1 MTLIF
6 QVKSKF
12 AIFSQVAILQQKA
25 DKNRSLLFN
34 NTYNYFPE
42 FFRFIFFRSLE
53 MNGKF
58 VKSIFIPEAVLQN
71 TGLYF

>member
-12 AIFSQVAILQQKA
+12 AIFSQVVILHQKA

-42 FFRFIFFRSLE
+42 FSRFIFFRSLE

-58 VKSIFIPEAVLQN
+58 LKSTFIPEAVLQN